1 VRKSNYQFY
10 LYIVRNIYSSR
21 KKILFTTLLFS
32 LSGILLSFTITKKY
46 QSELIF
52 TLNNES
58 KGKTALSG
66 LSSITGISLDQ
77 NDEIINPELYK
88 FLFRDFRFNREI
100 LKLKLNDKLSL
111 YQYLINKDLNFYE
124 FILNIPQNI
133 ISKILSLIISENK
146 NSINNLKSEYSISK
160 EEKALFNKINEMV
173 ILDISESSNEIY
185 IRVIDEDPLHAS
197 IIARK
202 VFEIL
207 QNRIIK
213 ISTKSAEDVFKTNKK
228 NYLVKKREYI
238 DAQDKLADFVD
249 KNQMISSSRFNNE
262 LKRLEANFNLINSIF
277 QEISKQYEL
286 SRIQITKDTPVFT
299 ILKDAEIPIKKSEP
313 NRLSMFIIFSF
324 LGFSISISYILLY
337 RKGLKLFNEIINEK

>member
-1 VRKSNYQFY
+1 MRKSNYQFY
-10 LYIVRNIYSSR
+10 LDIVRNIYFSR
-21 KKILFTTLLFS
+21 KKILFITLLFS
-32 LSGILLSFTITKKY
+32 LLGILLSFTITKKY

-58 KGKTALSG
+58 KDKTALSG

-100 LKLKLNDKLSL
+100 LKLKLNDELRL
-111 YQYLINKDLNFYE
+111 DQYLNNKDLNFYE
-124 FILNIPQNI
+124 SILNIPQDI
-133 ISKILSLIISENK
+133 ISKILSLMISENK
-146 NSINNLKSEYSISK
+146 NYNNNLNSEYSISK

-173 ILDISESSNEIY
+173 ILDIPETSNEIY
-185 IRVIDEDPLHAS
+185 IRVTDEDPLHSS

-228 NYLVKKREYI
+228 NYQVKKKEYI
-238 DAQDKLADFVD
+238 DAQDKLADFID
-249 KNQMISSSRFNNE
+249 KNQIISSSRFNNE

-286 SRIQITKDTPVFT
+286 SKIQITKDTPVFT
-299 ILKDAEIPIKKSEP
+299 ILKDAEIPIKKIQP
-313 NRLSMFIIFSF
+313 NRLLMLIIFSF
-324 LGFSISISYILLY
+324 LGFSISISYVLLY
-337 RKGLKLFNEIINEK
+337 RKGLKLFNEIINE